1 MELRD
6 NQVDMKLAVGAASAT
21 AAQPS
26 DSQPRPSSSSEQSV
40 RQNRFIEPKS
50 SNLNPSR
57 TFIPVIDHGLVSSAP
72 ISGSH
77 DLLSLF
83 DVMSV
88 YDRFVKPYLKPLDQP
103 TTTSPPM
110 VNSINN
116 CGTSGDLKGKA
127 KAEVGVPAG
136 SLAADHLGQKRMK
149 MEKSYGHFVADV
161 GGRNSIKKDHQ
172 LQNLI
177 MDPTFEER
185 SIPNF
190 MKPFNSQTL
199 AQAFTLHAGVL
210 PGFDS
215 SIWIAEEGGPKRKRK
230 KRKQGEMAGPNEN
243 GTTQNTHQA
252 LPNGNNSM
260 IAATAKSANVV
271 SSPPKGI
278 NSLTNLNLLNR
289 NNNGVNGAVGTGN
302 GQSNGGLIREEEHRK
317 KKRTKLSSN
326 TSSTH
331 QIALQL

>member
-116 CGTSGDLKGKA
+116 CGTSGDLK
-127 KAEVGVPAG
+127 
-136 SLAADHLGQKRMK
+136 DHLGQKRMK

-210 PGFDS
+210 PGVS
-215 SIWIAEEGGPKRKRK
+215 LEKLNPEKNESRVRWQGPTRMGRLRTPTKPYR
-230 KRKQGEMAGPNEN
+230 MV
-243 GTTQNTHQA
+243 TT
-252 LPNGNNSM
+252 P
-260 IAATAKSANVV
+260 
-271 SSPPKGI
+271 
-278 NSLTNLNLLNR
+278 
-289 NNNGVNGAVGTGN
+289 
-302 GQSNGGLIREEEHRK
+302 
-317 KKRTKLSSN
+317 
-326 TSSTH
+326 
-331 QIALQL
+331 